1 MLTLIQWVHL
11 SGPLHG
17 MPNLLYRYVSK
28 PTRPHKHIASPRVLL
43 AETRTN
49 GQFPKTKASP
59 GLAQQLANEDQPQAW
74 ITVQSSAF
82 ESGSSR
88 VGSRGRT
95 EFGGRVTSSGLT
107 ATEMLWSSSASDI
120 VLPAR
125 SSPKSSNTL
134 VGWGFLLPNAYL
146 ALARS
151 SLAIAIL
158 IDGHS

>member
-1 MLTLIQWVHL
+1 MGCLTCCIDTSV
-11 SGPLHG
+11 SRPGPINISLPLVYFWRKREQ
-17 MPNLLYRYVSK
+17 MVSFLRRK
-28 PTRPHKHIASPRVLL
+28 RLRDSQ
-43 AETRTN
+43 N
-49 GQFPKTKASP
+49 GSLT
-59 GLAQQLANEDQPQAW
+59 EDQLQAW

-107 ATEMLWSSSASDI
+107 ATEMLWSSSASEI
-120 VLPAR
+120 VLPTR
-125 SSPKSSNTL
+125 SSPKSLITL

>member
-1 MLTLIQWVHL
+1 MGCLTCCIDTSV
-11 SGPLHG
+11 SRPGPINISLPLVYFWRKREQ
-17 MPNLLYRYVSK
+17 MVSFLRRK
-28 PTRPHKHIASPRVLL
+28 RLRDSQ
-43 AETRTN
+43 N
-49 GQFPKTKASP
+49 GSLT
-59 GLAQQLANEDQPQAW
+59 EDQLQAW

-107 ATEMLWSSSASDI
+107 ATEMLWSSSASEI

-125 SSPKSSNTL
+125 SSPKSSITL